1 MVSRENIF
9 KEATMEAKICQSCA
23 SPLAKPEDF
32 GTEADGSKS
41 RDYCCACY
49 ESGALYGGEGMK
61 MDEMIEICVPYAV
74 QAGKYK
80 DAGEARAVMQEFFPR
95 LKRWAAV

>member
-1 MVSRENIF
+1 MEN
-9 KEATMEAKICQSCA
+9 AKFCQSCA
-23 SPLAKPEDF
+23 SPLAKPADF

-49 ESGALYGGEGMK
+49 ENGLLYGGKDMQME
-61 MDEMIEICVPYAV
+61 DMIEICVPYAV

-80 DAGEARAVMQEFFPR
+80 DADEALTAMRDFFPT
-95 LKRWAAV
+95 LKRWASA